1 MEQFDVDLDFLS
13 GRLRLWKLG
22 DGEIAARAANMVEV
36 PAARLPSGGLGVR
49 VTGHSGSRFRP
60 FIGVVSP
67 LPYRV

>member
-1 MEQFDVDLDFLS
+1 
-13 GRLRLWKLG
+13 
-22 DGEIAARAANMVEV
+22 MVEV